1 MEKDARLMLFGT
13 FHYFDYPGHVG
24 YFNEA
29 EEFFGVLR
37 KDGTKKPSFKYYN
50 KLH

>member
-1 MEKDARLMLFGT
+1 MLFGT

-24 YFNEA
+24 YFNAA
-29 EEFFGVLR
+29 EEYFGVLQ
-37 KDGTKKPSFKYYN
+37 KDGSPKPSFQYYN